1 MKQKLNQL
9 FIVIWAVILLVYNVV
24 LFLLVNQFKRELF
37 DKPAF
42 WVNYAW
48 MMIAF
53 LIWLGVELIAK
64 STKKG
69 NLRPLTATIYPFLAV
84 SFLATSILYFFVMNI
99 VLIGIIIP
107 MIIVI
112 GLFAVCYCLASV
124 QTTVLEQ
131 STKPSK
137 GLLRVEDLSIYFSE
151 IEQCTTDNT
160 QRALHHLTILCRDL
174 HSVEKGEEVKQLEK
188 RIYEYAS
195 FIEKDVQQGEDSNVY
210 LHIEKVEQLLKERA
224 NLIAK

>member
-9 FIVIWAVILLVYNVV
+9 FIVIWAVILLVYNAV
-24 LFLLVNQFKRELF
+24 LFLLVNQLKKELF

-53 LIWLGVELIAK
+53 LIWLGVELITK

-69 NLRPLTATIYPFLAV
+69 NLRPLTAMIYPFLAV

-112 GLFAVCYCLASV
+112 GLFVICYCLASV

-131 STKPSK
+131 STKSSK

-151 IEQCTTDNT
+151 IEQYTTDNT

-174 HSVEKGEEVKQLEK
+174 HSVEKGEEVRQLEK

-195 FIEKDVQQGEDSNVY
+195 FIEKDIQQGEDSNVY

>member
-1 MKQKLNQL
+1 MKQKLNQ
-9 FIVIWAVILLVYNVV
+9 FWIVIWTIILLVYNAV
-24 LFLLVNQFKRELF
+24 LFLLVNQLKKELF

-53 LIWLGVELIAK
+53 LIWLVVELIAK
-64 STKKG
+64 STQKG
-69 NLRPLTATIYPFLAV
+69 NLRPLTVVVYPFLAV
-84 SFLATSILYFFVMNI
+84 SFLTTSILYFFAMNI

-107 MIIVI
+107 MIMII
-112 GLFAVCYCLASV
+112 GLFIIGYCLASV
-124 QTTVLEQ
+124 QTTVLER
-131 STKPSK
+131 STKSSK
-137 GLLRVEDLSIYFSE
+137 GFLRVEDLTSYFSE
-151 IEQCTTDNT
+151 IEQYTSDKT

-195 FIEKDVQQGEDSNVY
+195 FIEKDIQQGEDSNVY
-210 LHIEKVEQLLKERA
+210 LHIEKLEQLLKERA